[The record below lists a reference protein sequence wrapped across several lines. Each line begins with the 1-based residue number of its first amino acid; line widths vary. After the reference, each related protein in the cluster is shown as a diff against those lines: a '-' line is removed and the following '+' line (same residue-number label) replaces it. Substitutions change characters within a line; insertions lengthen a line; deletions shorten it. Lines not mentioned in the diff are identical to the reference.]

1 MSAANAINN
10 THFKQA
16 DFKQTDYRLS
26 AILSTVLSP
35 SLTRFTAGSVLPAK
49 ASLSLPRLPLFL
61 FGVFA
66 FSLLFLLLPEMAL
79 ASTGTAGGLPYEG
92 FLTNLRNSMTGPVGY
107 TISLVGIIAS
117 GVGLIFGGD
126 LNGFFRAII
135 LLVLVVALVIGAN
148 SMMSSF
154 FGGAELTAA
163 LDLPNQPLFFPF
175 EQRA

>member
-1 MSAANAINN
+1 MQLAKATQQNAGLI
-10 THFKQA
+10 A
-16 DFKQTDYRLS
+16 DCRLS
-26 AILSTVLSP
+26 AISAVP
-35 SLTRFTAGSVLPAK
+35 SQSLIPFPAGAGY
-49 ASLSLPRLPLFL
+49 LSLPLRPLSRQPLFL
-61 FGVFA
+61 FGVLA
-66 FSLLFLLLPEMAL
+66 FLLAFLLMPEMAL

-107 TISLVGIIAS
+107 TISLIGIIAS

-135 LLVLVVALVIGAN
+135 MLVLVVALVIGAN

-163 LDLPNQPLFFPF
+163 LDLPNASLSSLF